1 MHFCTHSNP
10 YFGNYNNHL
19 PIDHTLTIYKVH
31 ENMEVLLAYKSD
43 DNMGLGSIFHNMC
56 MCMVV
61 EVVMEVVVVMVVVMV
76 VVKVEVEVV
85 KVEVEVEVEV
95 KVEVEVEAA

>member
-61 EVVMEVVVVMVVVMV
+61 EVVVVMVVVMV

>member
-43 DNMGLGSIFHNMC
+43 DNMGLGGIFHNMC

-61 EVVMEVVVVMVVVMV
+61 EVVMVVVMVVEVVVKV
-76 VVKVEVEVV
+76 VVKVEVVVKVVV
-85 KVEVEVEVEV
+85 KVE
-95 KVEVEVEAA
+95 AA

>member
-43 DNMGLGSIFHNMC
+43 DNMGLGGIFHNMC

-61 EVVMEVVVVMVVVMV
+61 EVVVVV
-76 VVKVEVEVV
+76 
-85 KVEVEVEVEV
+85 VEVEVEVEV
-95 KVEVEVEAA
+95 EEVEEVEVEVMAA